1 MANGIKQRLNK
12 SFSNVY
18 DWFIDN
24 KLIIYFV
31 EEKAKRN
38 QKKTIPTLDMTQYIL
53 SDTTQ
58 LHILIAL

>member
-24 KLIIYFV
+24 KLIYFV
-31 EEKAKRN
+31 EEKMK
-38 QKKTIPTLDMTQYIL
+38 KKTKTDNTDIRY
-53 SDTTQ
+53 DTI
-58 LHILIAL
+58 HIK

>member
-24 KLIIYFV
+24 KLIYFV
-31 EEKAKRN
+31 EEKMKKK
-38 QKKTIPTLDMTQYIL
+38 QKQTIPTLDMTQSIL
-53 SDTTQ
+53 SDTMQ

>member
-31 EEKAKRN
+31 EEKTKRN
-38 QKKTIPTLDMTQYIL
+38 QKKTIPTLHMTQSIL
-53 SDTTQ
+53 SDTMQ